1 VTGGETRQTKAQSEL
16 LRYTR
21 NMGSGTVT
29 YVTQRN
35 LLTKLLSI
43 HGPRAREARIS
54 LLRWSLDMRWSL
66 MRLSELARCPPGG
79 CNLGRLLRASY
90 FIRSPRYC
98 PRLSVRV
105 SCVVAT
111 HVGEA
116 KEAIDMPRIFVRLR
130 RHRWGCQTEDGR
142 TRGERNVT

>member
-1 VTGGETRQTKAQSEL
+1 MTGGETRQTKAQSEL

-79 CNLGRLLRASY
+79 CNLGRLLSESFLLHTLAAVLPPSERAGVV
-90 FIRSPRYC
+90 RS
-98 PRLSVRV
+98 SH
-105 SCVVAT
+105 A
-111 HVGEA
+111 
-116 KEAIDMPRIFVRLR
+116 R
-130 RHRWGCQTEDGR
+130 R
-142 TRGERNVT
+142 